1 MENIGDSLDYL
12 NIQEDSDV
20 IKIISDDEP
29 IFYSNRLY
37 KINQYSF
44 SQK

>member
-1 MENIGDSLDYL
+1 MNSGGSLDYL
-12 NIQEDSDV
+12 NIQGNSEV
-20 IKIISDDEP
+20 LKIIGNDEP
-29 IFYSNRLY
+29 IFYSNKVY